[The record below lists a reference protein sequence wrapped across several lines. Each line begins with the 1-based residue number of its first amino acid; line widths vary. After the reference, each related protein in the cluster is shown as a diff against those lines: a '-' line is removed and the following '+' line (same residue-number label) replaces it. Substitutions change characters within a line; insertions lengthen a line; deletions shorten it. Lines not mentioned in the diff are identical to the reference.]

1 MFYGCV
7 CVCAFYLCVC
17 ISVWRNI
24 LLFEYEECLGGETSN
39 IVAAVLVAI
48 LKINIRN
55 RNHTDLQI
63 FRVCT

>member
-1 MFYGCV
+1 MFYEFV
-7 CVCAFYLCVC
+7 CLYLCVC

-24 LLFEYEECLGGETSN
+24 LLFEYEECLGGKTSN
-39 IVAAVLVAI
+39 IVAAAVLVAV